1 MRTASYHFRWFEKE
15 DGRKPLRVS
24 VGKDG
29 KLRIGKTLRARLP
42 QYIRIGFD
50 ESKMTLAIADGHGTG
65 IQCPTCGIITARELS
80 AQIEAIGLQLPA
92 AFDLKRDEQTGYL
105 VGQTILRYH
114 TSETGRRQFDEKE
127 LLTWGKTIVTDAVRQ
142 MAKSMPLEDR
152 RSAAIEALCTAAQN
166 YHPGLGNLAV
176 YLKRNVRLAL
186 RTENRRYQETFACRS
201 LDQPL
206 THSGEEDDNSLYHVI
221 SDHGEWA
228 DSIDAQLDARQ
239 FCAQLSPQEQDMIHM
254 LQEGFQ
260 LAEVGDIFGMS
271 EQELRHVAAEIARRK
286 RAFDREAH
294 GPNTVKR

>member
-65 IQCPTCGIITARELS
+65 IQCPTCGIIAARELS

-127 LLTWGKTIVTDAVRQ
+127 LLAWGKTIVTDAVRQ

-186 RTENRRYQETFACRS
+186 RTENTYILATTQKYDPTVFKEALKDTAEHRGTAEQ
-201 LDQPL
+201 
-206 THSGEEDDNSLYHVI
+206 I
-221 SDHGEWA
+221 A
-228 DSIDAQLDARQ
+228 DVKVYCKTSAKAKSCGLCGKSIRAVWVR
-239 FCAQLSPQEQDMIHM
+239 
-254 LQEGFQ
+254 EG
-260 LAEVGDIFGMS
+260 
-271 EQELRHVAAEIARRK
+271 
-286 RAFDREAH
+286 
-294 GPNTVKR
+294 N